1 MKKILLLLPFLSL
14 SVCLQAQINIGVGL
28 GYQFPASRQVM
39 GSNYTNN
46 QQTAV
51 AGSYSRGFLPVI
63 QVGVPIDKSFSF
75 WVELGNQVAPK
86 YEFDAVDSMWK
97 RKEVESVKQ
106 FSISPFLVLNPCDQ
120 YIIHPYFKA
129 GFVFVPAARLTNE
142 YTISSVNGNSVT
154 QENSLI
160 KMHPALGLSG
170 GIGGE
175 YPLNKMISIFGE
187 FSGQALSLNAKSGE
201 FTKYTVNGTN
211 YLDNLPDDVKSW
223 EYDHT
228 IKTNVQTGPR
238 IESRFGASC
247 FAIRL
252 GARFI
257 F

>member
-1 MKKILLLLPFLSL
+1 MKKILLILAFLSI
-14 SVCLQAQINIGVGL
+14 SVCLQAQINLGVGI
-28 GYQFPASRQVM
+28 GYQFPAARQVI
-39 GSNYTNN
+39 GFNTTNN
-46 QQTAV
+46 EQTAV
-51 AGSYSRGFLPVI
+51 SGSYSRGFIPII
-63 QVGVPIDKSFSF
+63 QVGVPLDQNFGIG
-75 WVELGNQVAPK
+75 VEFGNQLVPK
-86 YEFDAVDSMWK
+86 FKFESMDSNWT
-97 RKEVESVKQ
+97 RKESESVNQ
-106 FSISPFLVLNPCDQ
+106 FSISPYLVLNPCDQ

-154 QENSLI
+154 QENYTI

-170 GIGGE
+170 AVGGE

-238 IESRFGASC
+238 